1 MRRAAALIAADLPE
15 AASSLSLARAV
26 GLGTRT
32 LERQFLAET
41 GLTPGRWR
49 RQHALLGA
57 LERLAAGMPIKQVAA
72 AAGYATPSAFTAAF
86 RAALGTTPGRYF
98 LPDRSA
104 SA

>member
-1 MRRAAALIAADLPE
+1 
-15 AASSLSLARAV
+15 V
-26 GLGTRT
+26 GLGIRT

-57 LERLAAGMPIKQVAA
+57 LERLAVGTPIKQVAA

-86 RAALGTTPGRYF
+86 RAFFGTTPARYF
-98 LPDRSA
+98 AERGPGLPDASA